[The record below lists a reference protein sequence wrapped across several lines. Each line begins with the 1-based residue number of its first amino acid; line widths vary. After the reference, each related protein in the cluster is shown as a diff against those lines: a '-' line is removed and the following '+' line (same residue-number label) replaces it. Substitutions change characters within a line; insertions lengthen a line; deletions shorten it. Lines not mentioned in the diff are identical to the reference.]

1 MANPDLAPPVADRIV
16 DMERQF
22 ACSLSKF
29 ALDMAYVDDLDADAR
44 SEVYAILHALEQ
56 DAALTRDQ
64 WALLA
69 DKGVGDA

>member
-1 MANPDLAPPVADRIV
+1 MANPDLSLPVADRIV

-22 ACSLSKF
+22 SCSLSKF
-29 ALDMAYVDDLDADAR
+29 TLDMTYVDDLDAEAR

-56 DAALTRDQ
+56 DAKVTRDQ
-64 WALLA
+64 WAALV